1 VRCYVVTDGPRA
13 WLTDGDSY
21 QPTRLG
27 EPEAAVPLA
36 LATDAQGAIYAVARE
51 PESSGLVVTRLPPGL
66 RAPVETDWQ
75 PLHKV
80 ALELPPKTT
89 PTASFAAV
97 SGANTLW
104 VGLRVTGEDG
114 SDSGYGAVEIELGNG
129 HPVQHRPRRA
139 NEKAPAEALPL
150 PSSLTGMV
158 FDKGATYYA
167 SLSGISRWQEG
178 QLRSWNENDLASE
191 SVHAIGRGSDG
202 AIWAA
207 TSGGVARFDGQN
219 WRPVGNTEL
228 ITRGLAVDGKGRVWV
243 ATGKGLRALPAGE
256 AAAGVDPAATPVVLA
271 GEMRDVAADRLGRIW
286 AMSTT
291 SIALVQ
297 EK

>member
-1 VRCYVVTDGPRA
+1 
-13 WLTDGDSY
+13 
-21 QPTRLG
+21 
-27 EPEAAVPLA
+27 
-36 LATDAQGAIYAVARE
+36 
-51 PESSGLVVTRLPPGL
+51 
-66 RAPVETDWQ
+66 
-75 PLHKV
+75 
-80 ALELPPKTT
+80 
-89 PTASFAAV
+89 
-97 SGANTLW
+97 
-104 VGLRVTGEDG
+104 
-114 SDSGYGAVEIELGNG
+114 
-129 HPVQHRPRRA
+129 
-139 NEKAPAEALPL
+139 
-150 PSSLTGMV
+150 MV